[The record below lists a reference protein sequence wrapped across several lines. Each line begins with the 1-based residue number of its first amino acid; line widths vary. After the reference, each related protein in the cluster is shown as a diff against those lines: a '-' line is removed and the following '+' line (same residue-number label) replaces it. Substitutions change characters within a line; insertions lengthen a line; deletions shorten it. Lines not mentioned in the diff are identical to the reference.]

1 MSRGLA
7 LVTGASGAIGP
18 AVVAE
23 LLRTGYRV
31 RTLSRQRTVS
41 GVADVD
47 ERAGDVTST
56 ADVRAAVSGASVVIH
71 LAALLHQFG
80 PAVVD
85 LEREYDAV
93 NVGGTALV
101 ARAAVA
107 AGVGRLVYLS
117 TIAVYGPT
125 GGTVADERTVPRPDT
140 PYGRT
145 KLAGEGLVLDATRDG
160 RPIGVVLRAAAVY
173 GPRVK
178 GNYRTLA
185 EAIARGR
192 YVPIGRGANRRTVVH
207 EHDLARAVVLAAG
220 HPQAGGRIFNVS
232 DGRLHRLAEIVD
244 AMHHAAGRR
253 TPRLHLPVWLASAAV
268 RMGDAVTKVSGL
280 RLPLGPTALDKYLE
294 DVAVDATLVQRDL
307 GFVPEMTLDRGW
319 RDAMTAV
326 LRHPAA

>member
-1 MSRGLA
+1 VSLGLA

-23 LLRTGYRV
+23 LQRTGYQV
-31 RTLSRQRTVS
+31 RTLSRQGRVTD
-41 GVADVD
+41 VAGVD
-47 ERAGDVTST
+47 ERAGDVTRT

-71 LAALLHQFG
+71 LAALLHQLG

-93 NVGGTALV
+93 NVGGTATV
-101 ARAAVA
+101 AREAVA

-125 GGTVADERTVPRPDT
+125 GGAVADERTVPRPDT

-145 KLAGEGLVLDATRDG
+145 KLAGERLVLDASRDG
-160 RPIGVVLRAAAVY
+160 RPIGVVLRAAAAY

-207 EHDLARAVVLAAG
+207 EHDLARAVALAAE

-232 DGRLHRLAEIVD
+232 DGCVHRLAEIV
-244 AMHHAAGRR
+244 AVMHQAAGRR
-253 TPRLHLPVWLASAAV
+253 ASRLHLPVSLASAAV
-268 RMGDAVTKVSGL
+268 RIGDAVTKVSGL
-280 RLPLGPTALDKYLE
+280 RLPLSRRTLDKYLE

-319 RDAMTAV
+319 RDAMAAV
-326 LRHPAA
+326 IRHLAA

>member
-23 LLRTGYRV
+23 LQRAGYRV
-31 RTLSRQRTVS
+31 RTLSRQPTAP
-41 GVADVD
+41 GVDDVD
-47 ERAGDVTST
+47 ERAGDVTR
-56 ADVRAAVSGASVVIH
+56 AAEVRAAVSGASVVIH

-80 PAVVD
+80 PTTVD

-93 NVGGTALV
+93 NVGGTAV
-101 ARAAVA
+101 VTREAVA

-125 GGTVADERTVPRPDT
+125 RDTVADERTVPQPDT

-145 KLAGEGLVLDATRDG
+145 KLAGERLVLDAARDG

-192 YVPIGRGANRRTVVH
+192 YVAIGRGANRRTLVH
-207 EHDLARAVVLAAG
+207 EHDLARAVVLAAA
-220 HPQAGGRIFNVS
+220 HPAAAGRIFNVS
-232 DGRLHRLAEIVD
+232 DGRVHRLAEIVD
-244 AMHHAAGRR
+244 VIHRAAGRR
-253 TPRLHLPVWLASAAV
+253 APRVHLPVWLASAAV
-268 RMGDAVTKVSGL
+268 RLGDALTKASGL
-280 RLPLGPTALDKYLE
+280 RLPLSRTTLAKYLE

-307 GFVPEMTLDRGW
+307 GFVPEMPLDRGW
-319 RDAMTAV
+319 RDAMEPV
-326 LRHPAA
+326 LRHPAP